1 MLSADPDRIEHLK
14 MIQAVI
20 SRMAQNSFLI
30 KGWTVTLIAALF
42 ALAAADSNPAMVV
55 IALVPAVG
63 FWLLD
68 AYFLRQERLFRSL
81 YDAVRSGSGPTD
93 FSMKTDPATAKTGLA
108 AVSFSVTLLT
118 FYGLAFV
125 TILIGFVAAVVD

>member
-1 MLSADPDRIEHLK
+1 MPSADKERIEHLK

-30 KGWTVTLIAALF
+30 KGWAVTLVAALF

-55 IALVPAVG
+55 IALIPATG

-68 AYFLRQERLFRSL
+68 AYFLRQERLFRGL
-81 YDAVRSGSGPTD
+81 YDQIRSASGSVD
-93 FSMKTDPATAKTGLA
+93 FSMNTDDSTPKTGIIEVA
-108 AVSFSVTLLT
+108 CSPTLLL
-118 FYGLAFV
+118 FYGLALT
-125 TILIGFVAAVVD
+125 TILIGFIAAVIV